1 MAWFPFRSKNASAS
15 PPGAEPEKHDERGD
29 PIMSPNSSAK
39 FTGFNSGS
47 DQPDSVRDVRCDILA
62 SFLHD
67 EQAEREWFR
76 NQIGEGVFVKKSK
89 GAYAC
94 SPASVATDG
103 SGIYEAIAE
112 LNVRVCL
119 PFYSRSRKGLTRL
132 VRNDNHLR
140 PNQDHRL

>member
-1 MAWFPFRSKNASAS
+1 MAWFPFRSKNASGS
-15 PPGAEPEKHDERGD
+15 HPGADSEKRDERGE
-29 PIMSPNSSAK
+29 PTMSPNSSAS
-39 FTGFNSGS
+39 FTGFHSGSGS

-67 EQAEREWFR
+67 EQAERKWYHD
-76 NQIGEGVFVKKSK
+76 QPGEGVFVKKSK

-94 SPASVATDG
+94 SPVSVATDG

-119 PFYSRSRKGLTRL
+119 PSYSRSRKRTDSLSA
-132 VRNDNHLR
+132 
-140 PNQDHRL
+140 Q